1 MLKPK
6 SMQAF
11 KILDVVA
18 LLNDVPE
25 KKLSKGQVGTIVE
38 QLDDNIFEVE
48 FTNKNGETLTIESFQ
63 GSDLMLHFEFE
74 KSKG

>member
-1 MLKPK
+1 MK
-6 SMQAF
+6 AF

-25 KKLSKGQVGTIVE
+25 KKLSMGQVGTIVE

-48 FTNKNGETLTIESFQ
+48 FSNKNGETLTIESCK
-63 GSDLMLHFEFE
+63 GSDLMLLHFEFE
-74 KSKG
+74 KV

>member
-1 MLKPK
+1 MLKRK

-11 KILDVVA
+11 KTLDVVA

-48 FTNKNGETLTIESFQ
+48 FTNKNGETLTIESFK
-63 GSDLMLHFEFE
+63 GSDLMLLHFEFE
-74 KSKG
+74 KV